1 MEQQFKLD
9 RNQIIGF
16 VLIGVIMI
24 AFAWWSQQNAPEPE
38 STPQEQSTEEQPL
51 SASPAE
57 PTADIES
64 IDTSAAA
71 FPEPNTDS
79 SEIASADSVYVLENK
94 LIKVH
99 ISSRGGL
106 ITLVELKQFKTWDEK
121 PLYLVDSNQIMAF
134 RVGEKTSTIAQ
145 QFSGEINRVGDEQT
159 LSLLAT
165 DENTGATFGMTYSL
179 PDSTYQLGM
188 HVRGNNL
195 PGTQNTLF
203 LDWQLDAL
211 RTEKSVKTE
220 RQQATI
226 YYWQDDDYHSLSVRG
241 DDDEEET
248 NIKWLGYKQHFFSS
262 ILQPA
267 TPMARA
273 RMAIAEFEGEEL
285 TKRMKSQGEL
295 AQVGSS
301 FDVPLT
307 LYYGPNKFNI
317 LKTFDQGYQN
327 IIDFGWGIFGWIG
340 KGVVIPIFN
349 WLERYDLNYGIIIL
363 IMAIILKIVLFPLTY
378 TSYKSMAKM
387 RVLKPEMDELNK
399 KFEGKDAA
407 KKNQA
412 VMELYQQAGVNP
424 LGGCIPVLVQMPILI
439 AMFRFFPASIELR
452 QQKFL
457 WANDLSSYDA
467 IVSWQANIPIISEY
481 FGNHISLFTVLMTI
495 STLIYTWMN
504 SQMQGNTNQIPGMKY
519 IMYGMPIMLL
529 FWFNSYS
536 AGLSYYYF
544 VANIITFSQQ
554 FLIRRTIDDD
564 AIHAKLQAKRANP
577 KKKSKFQQRLEDM
590 QKQQGNRRTRR

>member
-1 MEQQFKLD
+1 MEEFKID

-38 STPQEQSTEEQPL
+38 ITPQEQTTQEQPTT
-51 SASPAE
+51 ASPDDQLTPLE
-57 PTADIES
+57 P
-64 IDTSAAA
+64 IDTSTKVA
-71 FPEPNTDS
+71 ETVIDTTTQQGSDS
-79 SEIASADSVYVLENK
+79 TYVLENK
-94 LIKVH
+94 LIRVH
-99 ISSRGGL
+99 INSKGGL
-106 ITLVELKQFKTWDEK
+106 ITRVHLKNYTTWDDR

-134 RVGEKTSTIAQ
+134 RVGEETSTIIQNFA
-145 QFSGEINRVGDEQT
+145 GEVNRVGDQQS
-159 LSLLAT
+159 LSLQAT
-165 DENTGATFGMTYSL
+165 DEKTGATFGLTYTL
-179 PDSTYQLGM
+179 PDSSYQLGM
-188 HVRGNNL
+188 NVRGSNL
-195 PGTQNTLF
+195 PGGQNTLF
-203 LDWQLDAL
+203 LDWQIDAL

-226 YYWQDDDYHSLSVRG
+226 YYWQDDDYSSLSVRG
-241 DDDEEET
+241 DDDEEES

-267 TPMARA
+267 TPISKA

-285 TKRMKSQGEL
+285 TKRMKSQAEL
-295 AQVGSS
+295 ANVGSS
-301 FDVPLT
+301 FDVPMT
-307 LYYGPNKFNI
+307 IYYGPNKFKV
-317 LKTFDQGYQN
+317 LKSFDQGYQN

-349 WLERYDLNYGIIIL
+349 WLERYGLNYGIIIL

-387 RVLKPEMDELNK
+387 RVLKPEMDEINK
-399 KFEGKDAA
+399 KFEGKDAT

-424 LGGCIPVLVQMPILI
+424 LGGCIPMLVQMPILI

-452 QQKFL
+452 QQSFL
-457 WANDLSSYDA
+457 WADDLSSFDA
-467 IVSWQANIPIISEY
+467 IVTWQTQIPLLSDIY
-481 FGNHISLFTVLMTI
+481 GNHISLFTVLMTL

-519 IMYGMPIMLL
+519 IMYGMPVMLL

-577 KKKSKFQQRLEDM
+577 KKKSKFQQRIEDM
-590 QKQQGNRRTRR
+590 QKQQGNRKTRR